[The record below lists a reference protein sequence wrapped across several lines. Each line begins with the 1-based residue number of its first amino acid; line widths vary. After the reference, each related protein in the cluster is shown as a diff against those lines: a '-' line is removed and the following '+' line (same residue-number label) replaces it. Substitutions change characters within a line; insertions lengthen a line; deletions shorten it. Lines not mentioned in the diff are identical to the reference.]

1 MHGLR
6 RGRSSMEGG
15 GKTTFVFA
23 TEHYRACE
31 FNWRFGEDKRSS
43 RTRPNTRVFDS
54 KNVDTLNEIL

>member
-23 TEHYRACE
+23 TVRVNLIGDLGKIREARVRVQIHACSI
-31 FNWRFGEDKRSS
+31 R
-43 RTRPNTRVFDS
+43 RTLTR
-54 KNVDTLNEIL
+54 

>member
-23 TEHYRACE
+23 TEHY
-31 FNWRFGEDKRSS
+31 
-43 RTRPNTRVFDS
+43 TVRVNLIGDWGR
-54 KNVDTLNEIL
+54 

>member
-23 TEHYRACE
+23 TEHYTVRVNLIGDLGKIRE
-31 FNWRFGEDKRSS
+31 
-43 RTRPNTRVFDS
+43 TRVRVQIHACS
-54 KNVDTLNEIL
+54 IRRTLTR

>member
-31 FNWRFGEDKRSS
+31 FNWRLGKIREARVRVQIHACSIR
-43 RTRPNTRVFDS
+43 RTLTR
-54 KNVDTLNEIL
+54 